1 MGKEIEYLIIIVS
14 FILVFYYFIRICI
27 LYFKNKKEDIDRFER
42 MCNVALINNYMKKVL
57 IVNAVS
63 YIISIVVEYL
73 GG

>member
-1 MGKEIEYLIIIVS
+1 
-14 FILVFYYFIRICI
+14 
-27 LYFKNKKEDIDRFER
+27 